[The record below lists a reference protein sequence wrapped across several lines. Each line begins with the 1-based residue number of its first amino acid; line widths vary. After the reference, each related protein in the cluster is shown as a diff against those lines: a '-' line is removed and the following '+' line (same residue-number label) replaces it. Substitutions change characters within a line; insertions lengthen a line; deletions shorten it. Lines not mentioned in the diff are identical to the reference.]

1 MNPKNFFG
9 ELKRRNVYKV
19 AVAYAVA
26 GWALAQGIAQ
36 VFPVFDISNWAVR
49 LTVLAIVIGFPIAL
63 VIAWAFELTPEG
75 LKRTEDVDVTA
86 QRRTKPHAWIYI
98 VIVGAFLSISL
109 FFLGRFTAS
118 TKQNGATDV
127 LAKSIAVLPFQNL
140 SEDKSNAFFADGVQ
154 DQILTDLAKVADL
167 KVISRTSVMQYRDAG
182 AHNLRDIARQLGV
195 AHVLEGT
202 VQRIGETVR
211 VSAQLIDARTDTHE
225 WAENYDRP
233 VGDVFAIQSEIAKA
247 IADQLRA
254 QISPREK
261 AAMAEPPTTDLLAN
275 QLYIQAKELIA
286 SGSVDPGG
294 KQNLLEAVHLLNQ
307 AVARDPRFL
316 NAYCLLSR
324 AHLFLYFEG
333 FDHTPARRE
342 LANVAIQNA
351 SRLKPDAAEVHLELA
366 RYAYHGFRDYDR
378 ARAELEQARAALP
391 NDPEVYLLTGFID
404 RRQGR
409 WSEAIS
415 HFEHAIELD
424 PRNLEILRFTANTYQ
439 GLRRYSESDRV
450 CQQALAVDQGNY
462 AMHLFIP
469 ISHFLER
476 GDLGPLRTEILKILG
491 DNSDAAKKIS
501 ADLFDYALWA
511 RDPAAMSRALAAIP
525 PEGLRAEFDL
535 FMPREWYRAIA
546 ASAFGDPGTARACFT
561 AARARMEEVVHSQPD
576 YATGWSVLG
585 VIDANLGRK
594 QEAVREGRQACQM
607 LALSADAW
615 RAPSLIL
622 NLAMIYEKIGD
633 SDRAIEQL
641 RTAAE
646 VQNGAHY
653 GELKLSPQWDALRA
667 DSRFEKI
674 VTSLAPKK

>member
-1 MNPKNFFG
+1 LG
-9 ELKRRNVYKV
+9 
-19 AVAYAVA
+19 
-26 GWALAQGIAQ
+26 AL
-36 VFPVFDISNWAVR
+36 
-49 LTVLAIVIGFPIAL
+49 
-63 VIAWAFELTPEG
+63 
-75 LKRTEDVDVTA
+75 
-86 QRRTKPHAWIYI
+86 
-98 VIVGAFLSISL
+98 LSIGL

-118 TKQNGATDV
+118 TKQNAATDV

-167 KVISRTSVMQYRDAG
+167 KVISRTSVIQYRDAA
-182 AHNLRDIARQLGV
+182 AHNLRDIAKQLGV
-195 AHVLEGT
+195 GHILEGT

-233 VGDVFAIQSEIAKA
+233 VTDVFAIQSEIARA

-261 AAMAEPPTTDLLAN
+261 AAIAEPPTTDLLAN

-286 SGSVDPGG
+286 SGSLDRGG
-294 KQNLLEAVHLLNQ
+294 NQKLLEAVRLLNQ

-316 NAYCLLSR
+316 NAYCLLSQ

-351 SRLKPDAAEVHLELA
+351 SRLKPDAGEVHLELG
-366 RYAYHGFRDYDR
+366 RYAYEGFRDYDR
-378 ARAELEQARAALP
+378 ARAELDQARGALP
-391 NDPEVYLLTGFID
+391 NDPEIYLLTGFID

-409 WSEAIS
+409 WSEALS
-415 HFEHAIELD
+415 HFEHAVELD
-424 PRNLEILRFTANTYQ
+424 PRNLEILRFTAHTYQ

-450 CQQALAVDQGNY
+450 CKQALAVASGEY
-462 AMHLFIP
+462 AIRLFIP
-469 ISHFLER
+469 INHFLER
-476 GDLGPLRTEILKILG
+476 GDLGPLRTEIFKILG
-491 DNSDAAKKIS
+491 DNSGAAEKIS

-511 RDPAAMSRALAAIP
+511 RDPAVMSRALAAIP
-525 PEGLRAEFDL
+525 PEGVRAEFDL
-535 FMPREWYRAIA
+535 FMPQEWYRGIA
-546 ASAFGDPGTARACFT
+546 ASAFGDSGTARASFA
-561 AARARMEEVVHSQPD
+561 AARARMEELLHSQPD

-585 VIDANLGRK
+585 LIDANLGRK
-594 QEAVREGRQACQM
+594 EEAAREGRQACQI
-607 LALSADAW
+607 LPLSADAW
-615 RAPSLIL
+615 RDPSLIL
-622 NLAMIYEKIGD
+622 NLAMIYETISD

-667 DSRFEKI
+667 DSRFEEI
-674 VTSLAPKK
+674 VASLAPKK

>member
-1 MNPKNFFG
+1 VNPRSFFA

-19 AVAYAVA
+19 AVAYIVA

-36 VFPVFDISNWAVR
+36 VFPVFDIPNWAVR
-49 LTVLAIVIGFPIAL
+49 LIVLAIVIGFPIAL

-75 LKRTEDVDVTA
+75 LKRTEDVDLAT
-86 QRRTKPHAWIYI
+86 QTRTKRHTWIY
-98 VIVGAFLSISL
+98 VAIVGALLSISL

-118 TKQNGATDV
+118 TKQNGAPDV

-140 SEDKSNAFFADGVQ
+140 SEDKSNAFFGDGVQ
-154 DQILTDLAKVADL
+154 DQILTDLAKIADL
-167 KVISRTSVMQYRDAG
+167 KVISRTSVMQYRNAA
-182 AHNLRDIARQLGV
+182 AHNLRDIAKQLGV
-195 AHVLEGT
+195 GHILEGT

-233 VGDVFAIQSEIAKA
+233 VADVFAIQSEIAKA

-261 AAMAEPPTTDLLAN
+261 AAIAEPPTTDLLAN

-294 KQNLLEAVHLLNQ
+294 KQNLLEAVRLLDQ

-378 ARAELEQARAALP
+378 ARAELEQAQTALP
-391 NDPEVYLLTGFID
+391 NDPEIYLLTGFID

-409 WSEAIS
+409 WSEAVS

-424 PRNLEILRFTANTYQ
+424 PRNLEILRFTAHTYR

-450 CQQALAVDQGNY
+450 CQQALAVAPDNY
-462 AMHLFIP
+462 AMRLFIP
-469 ISHFLER
+469 TNHFFEW
-476 GDLGPLRTEILKILG
+476 GDLGPLRTEIFKILG
-491 DNSDAAKKIS
+491 DNSGTADKIS
-501 ADLFDYALWA
+501 SDLFDYAFWG
-511 RDPAAMSRALAAIP
+511 RDSAAMSRALTAIP
-525 PEGLRAEFDL
+525 PEGLLAEFDL

-546 ASAFGDPGTARACFT
+546 ASAFGDSGTARAFFT
-561 AARARMEEVVHSQPD
+561 AARALMEDVLRSQPD
-576 YATGWSVLG
+576 YAVGWSVLG
-585 VIDANLGRK
+585 LIDANLGRK
-594 QEAVREGRQACQM
+594 EEAVREGRQACQM
-607 LALSADAW
+607 LPLSADAW
-615 RAPSLIL
+615 RGPSLIE
-622 NLAMIYEKIGD
+622 NLAVIYETIGD

-646 VQNGAHY
+646 VQNGVHC
-653 GELKLSPQWDALRA
+653 GDLKRSPRWNALRA
-667 DSRFEKI
+667 DPRFDKI
-674 VTSLAPKK
+674 VNSLAPR

>member
-1 MNPKNFFG
+1 MSERPSFFA

-19 AVAYAVA
+19 AVAYAIVGWLLVQVA
-26 GWALAQGIAQ
+26 TQ
-36 VFPVFDISNWAVR
+36 VFPFLEIPNWVVR
-49 LTVLAIVIGFPIAL
+49 LVIALVVIGFPIAL
-63 VIAWAFELTPEG
+63 VIAWAFEATPEG
-75 LKRTEDVDVTA
+75 IKRTEVADATHEHS
-86 QRRTKPHAWIYI
+86 RGKTWIYV
-98 VIVGAFLSISL
+98 VIIGAAISAAL
-109 FFLGRFTAS
+109 FFVGRYTAGNNAS
-118 TKQNGATDV
+118 AARNE
-127 LAKSIAVLPFQNL
+127 LPAKSIAVLPFDNL
-140 SEDKSNAFFADGVQ
+140 SRDPDNAFFAEGVQ
-154 DQILTDLAKVADL
+154 DEILTRLAKVADL
-167 KVISRTSVMQYRDAG
+167 KVIARTSTQKFKSAPE
-182 AHNLRDIARQLGV
+182 NLPDIAKQLGV
-195 AHVLEGT
+195 ANILEGT

-211 VSAQLIDARTDTHE
+211 VSAQPIDARTDTHE

-233 VGDVFAIQSEIAKA
+233 VADVFAIQSEIASA

-294 KQNLLEAVHLLNQ
+294 KQNLLEAVRLLNQ

-324 AHLFLYFEG
+324 AHLFLYFDG

-378 ARAELEQARAALP
+378 ARAELEQARSALP
-391 NDPEVYLLTGFID
+391 NDPEIYLLTGFID

-424 PRNLEILRFTANTYQ
+424 PRNLEILRFTAHTYR

-450 CQQALAVDQGNY
+450 CQQALAVALGDY
-462 AMHLFIP
+462 AMRLFIP
-469 ISHFLER
+469 VNHFLER
-476 GDLGPLRTEILKILG
+476 GDVEPLRTEIFKILG
-491 DNSDAAKKIS
+491 DNSGAADKICS
-501 ADLFDYALWA
+501 DLFDYALWA
-511 RDPAAMSRALAAIP
+511 RDPVAITRALDAIP
-525 PEGLRAEFDL
+525 PEGLLAEFDL

-546 ASAFGDPGTARACFT
+546 ASAFGDFDTARTSFI
-561 AARARMEEVVHSQPD
+561 AARALTEDVLHNQPD
-576 YATGWSVLG
+576 YAMGWSVLG

-594 QEAVREGRQACQM
+594 EEAVREGRQACQM
-607 LALSADAW
+607 LPLSADAW
-615 RAPSLIL
+615 RGPSLIL
-622 NLAMIYEKIGD
+622 NLAMIYETIGD

-641 RTAAE
+641 RTAAQVE
-646 VQNGAHY
+646 NGAHY
-653 GELKLSPQWDALRA
+653 GELKISPQWDALRA
-667 DSRFEKI
+667 DPRFEEI
-674 VTSLAPKK
+674 VASLAPKK